1 MQKALT
7 FDDVTIIPKYSEVE
21 SRSECDVSTHITSNW
36 VLDIPIIATAM
47 DSVCES
53 RMAILMYKYGGI
65 GFIHRF
71 MSIDKQVEEV
81 EKTLNSVKIYEGW
94 DVHNDVDLKY
104 PIGAAIGIKEEEKQ
118 RAAKLIE
125 AGVDILMIDVA
136 HAHHV
141 GVKRMLG
148 WLKKNHPKT
157 DLFVGTVATA
167 EATHDLIKW
176 GADGI
181 HVGVGGGSLCETRI
195 RAGVG
200 IPMISSVQECV
211 EAMSYLCEM
220 GEPKKLRVGKHVPIS
235 SNGGITTP
243 GDMAKAIGAGASTV
257 TIGSLLAGTKETPG
271 AFKREGKY
279 PNEQLY
285 KEYRGSASLSSKLD
299 RGESTHIEG
308 NSVRVL
314 FKGSAKRILKEQVEG
329 LKSAMSYCGAV
340 DIETFQANCDFV
352 GVTPAGQ
359 VEAKPH
365 LMT

>member
-1 MQKALT
+1 
-7 FDDVTIIPKYSEVE
+7 
-21 SRSECDVSTHITSNW
+21 
-36 VLDIPIIATAM
+36 M

-53 RMAILMYKYGGI
+53 RMAIFMYEHGGI

-71 MSIDKQVEEV
+71 MSIEQQVNEV
-81 EKTLNSVKIYEGW
+81 FKVVYRAKAIRSS
-94 DVHNDVDLKY
+94 NDTYKEVFGQDINPDIDY
-104 PIGAAIGIKEEEKQ
+104 PIGAAIGIKEEEKA
-118 RAAKLIE
+118 RATALIE

-141 GVKRMLG
+141 GVKNMMK
-148 WLKKNHPKT
+148 WLKENHPNT

-167 EATHDLIKW
+167 EAVRDLVEW

-211 EAMSYLCEM
+211 HAMRDIPYEDKTGQFS
-220 GEPKKLRVGKHVPIS
+220 EPIFIPNGIRQVPIS
-235 SNGGITTP
+235 SNGGIRIP
-243 GDMAKAIGAGASTV
+243 GDMAKAIGAGADTV
-257 TIGSLLAGTKETPG
+257 VLGSLLAGTKETPG
-271 AFKREGKY
+271 SFKREGRF

-285 KEYRGSASLSSKLD
+285 KEYRGSASLSSKLA

-308 NSVRVL
+308 NSVRVQ
-314 FKGSAKRILKEQVEG
+314 FKGSAKRIIQDMTDG
-329 LKSAMSYCGAV
+329 LKSAMSYCGAE
-340 DIETFQANCDFV
+340 DIETFQAKCDFME
-352 GVTPAGQ
+352 VTNAGQ

-365 LMT
+365 LMG